1 MSAPSPR
8 SVLPLKWEK
17 RLPPKRGNP
26 LPRMRHTPSVSLRV
40 QRYNK
45 KMRYANKFVKL
56 KQNGHKNVTEAQNH
70 FIKELEKDMTQCI
83 SNIVH

>member
-40 QRYNK
+40 QRYK
-45 KMRYANKFVKL
+45 KNMDWANFSERKCGESGFCSENTKKL
-56 KQNGHKNVTEAQNH
+56 AVRCCELGKN
-70 FIKELEKDMTQCI
+70 
-83 SNIVH
+83 SW